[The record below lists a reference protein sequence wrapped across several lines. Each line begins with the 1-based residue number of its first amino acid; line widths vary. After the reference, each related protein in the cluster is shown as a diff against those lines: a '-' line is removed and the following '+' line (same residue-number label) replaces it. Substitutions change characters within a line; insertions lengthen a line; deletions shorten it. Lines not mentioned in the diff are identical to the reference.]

1 MTHPFHHRLTPEE
14 RDLAARLARVG
25 PHGEPPAALD
35 ARILAAAHAAV
46 AKAPRAHRRWP
57 AVLGV
62 AATLAIAIGITWQL
76 RPHDDTAP
84 VLHEGPAV
92 AAPAKTT
99 EDAAAPVAEAASA
112 DAGNAGA
119 SAVMAPAPASESVPA
134 PTLPAAPT
142 PAQQRRAPADKPAQS
157 IAVTGTPAPQR
168 TLSPPEA
175 RQASDEPLPLQP
187 PAEAAV
193 PTAVMAPPPPAPPA
207 PPPPARVAAPAPTPL
222 PQSAPAPAM
231 SRKAMAQPVAADT
244 ATEAA
249 LPRIN
254 GRAVRDVPVEEDARL
269 EATDWLDRIRLR
281 QLADDMAGA
290 RASLALFRR
299 YYPDRAIPEDLAAL
313 AR

>member
-1 MTHPFHHRLTPEE
+1 MTHPFHDRLTPEE

-76 RPHDDTAP
+76 RPHDDTAQ
-84 VLHEGPAV
+84 VLHEGPV
-92 AAPAKTT
+92 AAPAAAT

-134 PTLPAAPT
+134 STLPAVPT
-142 PAQQRRAPADKPAQS
+142 AAQPRRAPADKPAQS